1 MRVWHFQSPEHT
13 PISLKRQLYEFYLLK
28 HTIFN
33 WYQTSLTLLALK
45 NNTSHS
51 INTQFENI
59 QKEGFLGDWRPRPSI
74 KIVHIAAVIVK
85 TQAWE
90 GQVVG
95 LCWITDMISGNIVQ
109 NNVSLLRNFPL
120 SGSFVKLTTFLLVLS
135 IVSFHRFSVILKDEA
150 KEEIHP
156 FCS

>member
-1 MRVWHFQSPEHT
+1 M
-13 PISLKRQLYEFYLLK
+13 
-28 HTIFN
+28 
-33 WYQTSLTLLALK
+33 
-45 NNTSHS
+45 
-51 INTQFENI
+51 
-59 QKEGFLGDWRPRPSI
+59 
-74 KIVHIAAVIVK
+74 
-85 TQAWE
+85 
-90 GQVVG
+90 G